1 MVPLARESA
10 YDRRMDVTK
19 LTRELQA
26 ALKDL
31 QRQRDALDSQ
41 IRGVQNALSSLRG
54 GGGGG
59 KAAAK
64 PGART
69 RKKPHWSP
77 EARKAA
83 ADRMKKYWASQK
95 KKAPDKKKTASA
107 RAKAE

>member
-1 MVPLARESA
+1 MTAA
-10 YDRRMDVTK
+10 MDVNK

-26 ALKDL
+26 ALKEL
-31 QRQRDALDSQ
+31 QRQRDALDTQ
-41 IRGVQNALSSLRG
+41 IQGVRNALASLAGGRAKAQAKG
-54 GGGGG
+54 GGGG
-59 KAAAK
+59 
-64 PGART
+64 T

-95 KKAPDKKKTASA
+95 KAAAAKKKPTTP